1 MTPHVLIIGAG
12 IGGLALAQGLRRD
25 GIPVTVFERN
35 RTPVDWLQGY
45 RIHINPHGSRAL
57 HRSLEPAAW
66 QQFVDSVSRENGGF
80 AFLTEQL
87 DTLLEL
93 SRELV
98 NDGSTDPADQH
109 HGVSRITLRHVLLGG
124 LDDVIRF
131 DRTFDRYEVTPEGRV
146 VAYFTDSSSAT
157 GDLLVGADGA
167 NSRVRRQLLPHATRV
182 DTGVVAVAGKTRLTP
197 EVRAELPPELTTR
210 ANSVIPRRQ
219 GSLFTAVWHGDRQ
232 PLPAPVGAADGG
244 FLFDNTADYTFWA
257 YADSAGRFPARAQL
271 DGYSGEDLQRLILDR
286 IRTWSPHLRHLV
298 ASSDPSTVNA
308 ITIRS
313 AKPVEPWPT
322 GPVTLL
328 GDAIHN
334 MTPMAGIGANTAL
347 RDADLLRTEIGRG
360 GALLPAVHG
369 YERQMLDYGFAAV
382 KASLRNARQAGSA
395 NPVARG
401 AFRTVLRV
409 AEAVPA
415 VKRRMFA
422 DLGR

>member
-12 IGGLALAQGLRRD
+12 IGGLCLAQGLRRA

-35 RTPVDWLQGY
+35 RTRVDWLQGY

-66 QQFVDSVSRENGGF
+66 QQFVDTVSREDGGF

-87 DTLLEL
+87 DTLLEID
-93 SRELV
+93 SELV
-98 NDGSTDPADQH
+98 NHGRTDPAERH
-109 HGVSRITLRHVLLGG
+109 HGVSRITLRHVLLSG
-124 LDDVIRF
+124 LDDVIEF
-131 DRTFDRYEVTPEGRV
+131 DRTFERYKVTPDGRV
-146 VAYFTDSSSAT
+146 VAHFADGSSAV

-167 NSRVRRQLLPHATRV
+167 NSRVRRQLLPHAERI
-182 DTGVVAVAGKTRLTP
+182 DTGVVAVAGKLRLTDP
-197 EVRAELPPELTTR
+197 VRAELPAALTTR
-210 ANSVIPRRQ
+210 ANSVLPRRV

-232 PLPAPVGAADGG
+232 PVSVGAPDGG
-244 FLFDNTADYTFWA
+244 FLFDNTADYTFWG
-257 YADSAGRFPARAQL
+257 YADAARRFPDL
-271 DGYSGEDLQRLILDR
+271 DGYPGEDLQRLVLDK
-286 IRTWSPHLRHLV
+286 IRGWSPHLRTLV
-298 ASSDPSTVNA
+298 AKSDPATVNA
-308 ITIRS
+308 IAIRS
-313 AKPVEPWPT
+313 ATPVEPWPT

-347 RDADLLRTEIGRG
+347 RDADLLSSRLAEG

-382 KASLRNARQAGSA
+382 KQSLRNARQAGSA
-395 NPVARG
+395 NPVART
-401 AFRTVLRV
+401 AFRGVLRL

-415 VKRRMFA
+415 IKRRMFA